1 MMNMIR
7 HLRQEHP
14 AQLSQYT
21 AETQADTEPTDEFLS
36 DMIF

>member
-1 MMNMIR
+1 MNVIR
-7 HLRQEHP
+7 HLRREYP

-21 AETQADTEPTDEFLS
+21 ADTEQTDEFLS